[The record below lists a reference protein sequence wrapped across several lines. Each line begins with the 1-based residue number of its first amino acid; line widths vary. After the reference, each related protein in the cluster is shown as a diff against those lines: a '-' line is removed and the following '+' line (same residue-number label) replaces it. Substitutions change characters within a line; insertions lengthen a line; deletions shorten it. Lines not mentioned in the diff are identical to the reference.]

1 MKKILIVLLSVLT
14 CGCVSMD
21 VKSPDEVFGNRIV
34 EVVEVEQQLQL
45 EAEKKETSIENVY
58 LGMTDRDVSKV
69 MGDEIVVGYQKN
81 RKTGVL
87 EKINM
92 GTVYRTETLKAGSK
106 NYLVKY
112 YFTGIN
118 KADGIISEEELAPLV
133 FEENRLVGSSWDF
146 LFRLKN
152 ELSF

>member
-34 EVVEVEQQLQL
+34 EVVEVEQQSQL

-69 MGDEIVVGYQKN
+69 MGDEMVVGYQKN

-87 EKINM
+87 EKINI

>member
-1 MKKILIVLLSVLT
+1 MKKILILFLFVTT
-14 CGCVSMD
+14 CGCSSME
-21 VKSPDEVFGNRIV
+21 VKSQDEVFGNRIL
-34 EVVEVEQQLQL
+34 EVVAVEQQAQQK
-45 EAEKKETSIENVY
+45 EEKKETSIENVY
-58 LGMTDRDVSKV
+58 LGMTDKDISRI
-69 MGDEIVVGYQKN
+69 MGEEMVVGYQKN

-92 GTVYRTETLKAGSK
+92 STVYRMETLKAGTK
-106 NYLVKY
+106 RYLVKY
-112 YFTGIN
+112 YFTAID